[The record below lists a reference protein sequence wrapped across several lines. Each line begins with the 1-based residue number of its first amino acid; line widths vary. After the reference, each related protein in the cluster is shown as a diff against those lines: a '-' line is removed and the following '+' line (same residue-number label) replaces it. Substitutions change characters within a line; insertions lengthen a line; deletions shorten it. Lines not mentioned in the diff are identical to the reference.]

1 MHRGQSPREDHDLT
15 AKRRIGWLGHYA
27 TEWKMNENRPEVK
40 PAGGAPRH
48 RRGRNDDGGR
58 HAPRMTTRTIL
69 AGDVGGTKTWLG
81 LFDAGPPRP
90 EPIETARYA
99 TLDFD
104 GLAGV
109 VSRFLDEAGAREAP
123 AAACFGVA
131 GPVRN
136 GVSRLTNVPW
146 TADAREIRERF
157 GLASTHLVNDLEAM
171 GWAVPRLAPHE
182 LAVVHAGVPAAGGN
196 AALIAPGT
204 GLGEAGLHRVGGRLI
219 PMPSEGGHADFAAR
233 TPRELEFAAA
243 FAAERGR
250 VSLEDVVSGP
260 GLVNLH
266 AFTHR
271 GTPCTGDPLPDRPG
285 DRPAAV
291 TAGALAGA
299 CAACSE
305 ALRLFV
311 AALGA
316 AAGNLALRTVA
327 TAGVYIG
334 GGIVPRLLP
343 AVQTSAFVDA
353 FLDKHPMRGLLEQVP
368 VRVILEERPALL
380 GAAVAA
386 RELSQPVAER
396 RVAPPA

>member
-1 MHRGQSPREDHDLT
+1 
-15 AKRRIGWLGHYA
+15 
-27 TEWKMNENRPEVK
+27 
-40 PAGGAPRH
+40 
-48 RRGRNDDGGR
+48 
-58 HAPRMTTRTIL
+58 MTDRTIL

-99 TLDFD
+99 TTEFD
-104 GLAGV
+104 GLADLV
-109 VSRFLDEAGAREAP
+109 ARFLDDAGGHGTP

-131 GPVRN
+131 GPVRD

-146 TADAREIRERF
+146 AVDARGIGERF
-157 GLASTHLVNDLEAM
+157 GVARVSLLNDVEAM
-171 GWAVPRLAPHE
+171 AWAIPGLAADE
-182 LAVVHAGVPAAGGN
+182 LAVVHAGVPAAAGN

-204 GLGEAGLHRVGGRLI
+204 GLGEAGLHRVDGRLV
-219 PMPSEGGHADFAAR
+219 PMPTEGGHADFAAR
-233 TPRELEFAAA
+233 TPREFEFAAA

-271 GTPCTGDPLPDRPG
+271 GTACAGAPLPGEPR

-291 TAGALAGA
+291 SANALAGT
-299 CAACSE
+299 CAACAE

-316 AAGNLALRTVA
+316 AAGNLALRTLA
-327 TAGVYIG
+327 AGGVYIG
-334 GGIVPRLLP
+334 GGIAPSLLP
-343 AVQTSAFVDA
+343 AVRAGGFVDA
-353 FLDKHPMRGLLEQVP
+353 FLDKAPMRGLLERVP
-368 VRVILEERPALL
+368 VRVILDEHPALL

-386 RELSQPVAER
+386 RELWDR
-396 RVAPPA
+396 RR

>member
-1 MHRGQSPREDHDLT
+1 
-15 AKRRIGWLGHYA
+15 
-27 TEWKMNENRPEVK
+27 
-40 PAGGAPRH
+40 
-48 RRGRNDDGGR
+48 
-58 HAPRMTTRTIL
+58 MTSRTIL

-99 TLDFD
+99 TLEFD

-109 VSRFLDEAGAREAP
+109 VARFLDEAGAREAP

-131 GPVRN
+131 GPVRD

-146 TADAREIRERF
+146 TADAREIGERF
-157 GLASTHLVNDLEAM
+157 GMAATHLLNDLEAT
-171 GWAVPRLAPHE
+171 GWAVSRLAAHE

-204 GLGEAGLHRVGGRLI
+204 GLGEAGLHRVGARLI

-243 FAAERGR
+243 FSAERGR

-271 GTPCTGDPLPDRPG
+271 GAACTGDPLPDRPG

-291 TAGALAGA
+291 TAGALAGT

-311 AALGA
+311 SALGA

-327 TAGVYIG
+327 TAGVYVA

-343 AVQTSAFVDA
+343 AVRTGGFVDA
-353 FLDKHPMRGLLEQVP
+353 FVNKPPMRALLERVP
-368 VRVILEERPALL
+368 VRVILEPHPALL

-386 RELSQPVAER
+386 RELSA
-396 RVAPPA
+396 

>member
-1 MHRGQSPREDHDLT
+1 
-15 AKRRIGWLGHYA
+15 
-27 TEWKMNENRPEVK
+27 
-40 PAGGAPRH
+40 
-48 RRGRNDDGGR
+48 
-58 HAPRMTTRTIL
+58 MTPRTIL

-81 LFDAGPPRP
+81 LFDPGAPRP
-90 EPIETARYA
+90 EPVETARYA
-99 TLDFD
+99 TLEFG

-109 VSRFLDEAGAREAP
+109 VARFLDDAGAREAP
-123 AAACFGVA
+123 AAACYGVA

-136 GVSRLTNVPW
+136 GVSQLTNVPW
-146 TADAREIRERF
+146 AVDAREIRDRF
-157 GLASTHLVNDLEAM
+157 GVASVHLLNDVEAM
-171 GWAVPRLAPHE
+171 GWALPQLAPHE
-182 LAVVHAGVPAAGGN
+182 LAVVHAGVTDAGGN

-204 GLGEAGLHRVGGRLI
+204 GLGEAALHRVGGRLV

-233 TPRELEFAAA
+233 TPRELEFASA
-243 FAAERGR
+243 FAAARGR

-271 GTPCTGDPLPDRPG
+271 GAACTGDPLPDRPG

-299 CAACSE
+299 CTACE
-305 ALRLFV
+305 DALSLFV
-311 AALGA
+311 SALGA

-334 GGIVPRLLP
+334 GGIVPNLVP
-343 AVQTSAFVDA
+343 AVRAGGFIDA

-368 VRVILEERPALL
+368 VRVILEGRPALL

-396 RVAPPA
+396 RAAPPADRA

>member
-1 MHRGQSPREDHDLT
+1 
-15 AKRRIGWLGHYA
+15 
-27 TEWKMNENRPEVK
+27 
-40 PAGGAPRH
+40 
-48 RRGRNDDGGR
+48 
-58 HAPRMTTRTIL
+58 MTTRTIL

-81 LFDAGPPRP
+81 LFDAGAPRP
-90 EPIETARYA
+90 APIETARYA
-99 TLDFD
+99 TPEFD
-104 GLAGV
+104 GLAGLV
-109 VSRFLDEAGAREAP
+109 ARFLEDAGARETP

-131 GPVRN
+131 GPVRD
-136 GVSRLTNVPW
+136 GVSQLTNIPW
-146 TADAREIRERF
+146 AADAREIRDRF
-157 GLASTHLVNDLEAM
+157 GMASVHLLNDVEAM
-171 GWAVPRLAPHE
+171 GWALPRLAPHE
-182 LAVVHAGVPAAGGN
+182 LAVVHAGAAADGN

-204 GLGEAGLHRVGGRLI
+204 GLGEAGLHRVGGRLV

-271 GTPCTGDPLPDRPG
+271 DAACRGDALPRDPR

-291 TAGALAGA
+291 TASALAGTCPA
-299 CAACSE
+299 CAE
-305 ALRLFV
+305 ALHLFV

-316 AAGNLALRTVA
+316 AAGNLALRTLA

-334 GGIVPRLLP
+334 GGIVPNLLP
-343 AVQTSAFVDA
+343 AVRTGDFIDA

-368 VRVILEERPALL
+368 VRVILEGRPALL

-386 RELSQPVAER
+386 RELSRPVADP
-396 RVAPPA
+396 RVAPGMARAPEGGGADEPDKS

>member
-1 MHRGQSPREDHDLT
+1 
-15 AKRRIGWLGHYA
+15 
-27 TEWKMNENRPEVK
+27 
-40 PAGGAPRH
+40 
-48 RRGRNDDGGR
+48 
-58 HAPRMTTRTIL
+58 MTPVTVL

-81 LFDAGPPRP
+81 VFDAGPPRP

-99 TLDFD
+99 TLEFD
-104 GLAGV
+104 GLADV
-109 VSRFLDEAGAREAP
+109 VARFLDDARIREAP

-131 GPVRN
+131 GPVRD
-136 GVSRLTNVPW
+136 GISQLTNVPW

-157 GLASTHLVNDLEAM
+157 GVASVHLLNDLEAM
-171 GWAVPRLAPHE
+171 GWAVPRLAAHE
-182 LAVVHAGVPAAGGN
+182 LAVVHAGAPASGGN

-204 GLGEAGLHRVGGRLI
+204 GLGEAGLHRVGARLV

-299 CAACSE
+299 CAACTE

-311 AALGA
+311 SALGA

-327 TAGVYIG
+327 TAGVYIA
-334 GGIVPRLLP
+334 GGIVPNLLP
-343 AVQTSAFVDA
+343 AVRNGDFVDA
-353 FLDKHPMRGLLEQVP
+353 FVNKPPMRALLEQVP
-368 VRVILEERPALL
+368 VRVVLEPHPALL

-386 RELSQPVAER
+386 RELST
-396 RVAPPA
+396 

>member
-1 MHRGQSPREDHDLT
+1 
-15 AKRRIGWLGHYA
+15 
-27 TEWKMNENRPEVK
+27 
-40 PAGGAPRH
+40 
-48 RRGRNDDGGR
+48 
-58 HAPRMTTRTIL
+58 MTPRTIL

-104 GLAGV
+104 GLAGLV
-109 VSRFLDEAGAREAP
+109 ARFLDDAGARPTP

-131 GPVRN
+131 GPVRD
-136 GVSRLTNVPW
+136 GVSQLTNVPW
-146 TADAREIRERF
+146 AADAREIRERF
-157 GLASTHLVNDLEAM
+157 GMASVHLLNDMEAM
-171 GWAVPRLAPHE
+171 GWAVPRLAAHE

-204 GLGEAGLHRVGGRLI
+204 GLGEAGLHRVGGRLV

-233 TPRELEFAAA
+233 TPREIEFAAA

-250 VSLEDVVSGP
+250 VSLEDAVSGP

-271 GTPCTGDPLPDRPG
+271 GAPCTGKPLPNDPR

-291 TAGALAGA
+291 TAGALGGA
-299 CAACSE
+299 CAACAE

-311 AALGA
+311 SALGA
-316 AAGNLALRTVA
+316 AAGNLALRTLA

-334 GGIVPRLLP
+334 GGIVPNLLP
-343 AVQTSAFVDA
+343 AVQDGDFIEA
-353 FLDKHPMRGLLEQVP
+353 FLDKPPMRDLLERVP
-368 VRVILEERPALL
+368 VRVILEGHPALL

-386 RELSQPVAER
+386 RELSE
-396 RVAPPA
+396 

>member
-1 MHRGQSPREDHDLT
+1 MMP
-15 AKRRIGWLGHYA
+15 
-27 TEWKMNENRPEVK
+27 
-40 PAGGAPRH
+40 
-48 RRGRNDDGGR
+48 
-58 HAPRMTTRTIL
+58 RTIL

-81 LFDAGPPRP
+81 LFDASAPRP
-90 EPIETARYA
+90 EPIETARYR
-99 TLDFD
+99 TLEFD

-109 VSRFLDEAGAREAP
+109 VARFLDDAGARGVPE
-123 AAACFGVA
+123 AACFGVA
-131 GPVRN
+131 GPVRD
-136 GVSRLTNVPW
+136 GVSQLTNVPW

-157 GLASTHLVNDLEAM
+157 GMASVHLLNDLEAM
-171 GWAVPRLAPHE
+171 GWAVPRLAAHE
-182 LAVVHAGVPAAGGN
+182 LAVVHAGVPDAAGN

-204 GLGEAGLHRVGGRLI
+204 GLGEAALHRVGGRLV

-271 GTPCTGDPLPDRPG
+271 GAACTGEPLPDRPG

-291 TAGALAGA
+291 TASALARA
-299 CAACSE
+299 CTACEE
-305 ALRLFV
+305 ALSLFV
-311 AALGA
+311 SALGA
-316 AAGNLALRTVA
+316 AAGNLALRTMA

-334 GGIVPRLLP
+334 GGIVPNLLP
-343 AVQTSAFVDA
+343 AVRTGGFIDA
-353 FLDKHPMRGLLEQVP
+353 FLDKHPMRSLLEQVP
-368 VRVILEERPALL
+368 VRVIVEAHPALL

-386 RELSQPVAER
+386 RELSQAVAER
-396 RVAPPA
+396 PVAPPA

>member
-1 MHRGQSPREDHDLT
+1 
-15 AKRRIGWLGHYA
+15 
-27 TEWKMNENRPEVK
+27 
-40 PAGGAPRH
+40 
-48 RRGRNDDGGR
+48 
-58 HAPRMTTRTIL
+58 MTPRTIL

-81 LFDAGPPRP
+81 LFDAGAPRP
-90 EPIETARYA
+90 EAIETARYA

-104 GLAGV
+104 GLAGLV
-109 VSRFLDEAGAREAP
+109 ARFIDDAGARPTP

-131 GPVRN
+131 GPVRD
-136 GVSRLTNVPW
+136 GVSQLTNVPW
-146 TADAREIRERF
+146 AADAREIRERF
-157 GLASTHLVNDLEAM
+157 GMASVHLLNDMEAM
-171 GWAVPRLAPHE
+171 GWAVPRLAAHE
-182 LAVVHAGVPAAGGN
+182 LAVVHAGAPAAGGN

-204 GLGEAGLHRVGGRLI
+204 GLGEAGLYRVGGRLI

-233 TPRELEFAAA
+233 TPREIEFAAA

-271 GTPCTGDPLPDRPG
+271 GAACAGDPLPDDPR

-291 TAGALAGA
+291 TAGALGGA
-299 CAACSE
+299 CAACAE

-311 AALGA
+311 SALGA
-316 AAGNLALRTVA
+316 AAGNLALRTLA

-334 GGIVPRLLP
+334 GGIVPNLLP
-343 AVQTSAFVDA
+343 AVQAGDFVEA
-353 FLDKHPMRGLLEQVP
+353 FLDKPPMRDLLEQVP
-368 VRVILEERPALL
+368 VRVILEGHPALL

-386 RELSQPVAER
+386 RELSDQGR
-396 RVAPPA
+396 

>member
-1 MHRGQSPREDHDLT
+1 
-15 AKRRIGWLGHYA
+15 
-27 TEWKMNENRPEVK
+27 
-40 PAGGAPRH
+40 
-48 RRGRNDDGGR
+48 
-58 HAPRMTTRTIL
+58 MTPRTIL

-81 LFDAGPPRP
+81 LFDAGAPRP

-99 TLDFD
+99 TLEFD

-109 VSRFLDEAGAREAP
+109 VARFLDDAGAREAP
-123 AAACFGVA
+123 EAACFGVA
-131 GPVRN
+131 GPVRD
-136 GVSRLTNVPW
+136 GVSQLTNVPW

-157 GLASTHLVNDLEAM
+157 GLASVHLLNDLEAM

-204 GLGEAGLHRVGGRLI
+204 GLGETALHRVGARLV

-271 GTPCTGDPLPDRPG
+271 GAACTGDPLPARPG

-299 CAACSE
+299 CTACTE

-311 AALGA
+311 AGA
-316 AAGNLALRTVA
+316 AAGTSPSGPWPPPASTSAAASCPTCCPPWARLRRRLPRQA
-327 TAGVYIG
+327 PDA
-334 GGIVPRLLP
+334 RLLE
-343 AVQTSAFVDA
+343 
-353 FLDKHPMRGLLEQVP
+353 RVP
-368 VRVILEERPALL
+368 VRVILERHPALL
-380 GAAVAA
+380 GPPRA
-386 RELSQPVAER
+386 RRSRSRGGTPRGTACLTELNGSA
-396 RVAPPA
+396 

>member
-1 MHRGQSPREDHDLT
+1 
-15 AKRRIGWLGHYA
+15 
-27 TEWKMNENRPEVK
+27 
-40 PAGGAPRH
+40 
-48 RRGRNDDGGR
+48 
-58 HAPRMTTRTIL
+58 MTPRTIL

-99 TLDFD
+99 TLDFA
-104 GLAGV
+104 GLASLV
-109 VSRFLDEAGAREAP
+109 ARFLDDAGARPTP

-131 GPVRN
+131 GPVRD
-136 GVSRLTNVPW
+136 GVSQLTNVSW
-146 TADAREIRERF
+146 AADAREIRERF
-157 GLASTHLVNDLEAM
+157 GMASVHLLNDLEAM
-171 GWAVPRLAPHE
+171 GWAVPRLAAHE
-182 LAVVHAGVPAAGGN
+182 LAVVHAGAPAAGGN

-204 GLGEAGLHRVGGRLI
+204 GLGEAGLHRVGGRLV

-233 TPRELEFAAA
+233 TPREIEFAAA

-260 GLVNLH
+260 GLINLH

-271 GTPCTGDPLPDRPG
+271 GTACTGEPLPDDLR

-291 TAGALAGA
+291 TAGALGGA
-299 CAACSE
+299 CAACAE

-311 AALGA
+311 SALGA
-316 AAGNLALRTVA
+316 AAGNLALRTLA

-334 GGIVPRLLP
+334 GGIVPNLLP
-343 AVQTSAFVDA
+343 AVQAGDFIEA
-353 FLDKHPMRGLLEQVP
+353 FLDKPPMRDLLERVP
-368 VRVILEERPALL
+368 VRVILEGHPALL

-386 RELSQPVAER
+386 RELSE
-396 RVAPPA
+396 